1 MVPFE
6 VSIAI
11 LNHIADSRL
20 VLLNN
25 CGHWPPFEKPAEVDG
40 PGPCLLQ
47 SYGDTPEGG
56 FDNFFTPNSLEI
68 G

>member
-25 CGHWPPFEKPAEVDG
+25 CGHWPLRKAARAGRAGPRVPAR
-40 PGPCLLQ
+40 LL
-47 SYGDTPEGG
+47 
-56 FDNFFTPNSLEI
+56 
-68 G
+68 